1 MTVRRKGGVA
11 MQEDCLIR
19 IHTVQTMDGKQE
31 TLDITSHATL
41 QGEEPD
47 YTITYPDEGGELD
60 GCVTQLHVKDGRCV
74 TISREGAYET
84 QMILEPSVR
93 HISQH
98 QTPFGS
104 FMLGVSA
111 LQVQSNMKRNGG
123 TLRFRYCTDVDMVP
137 LGEFSFDIQLTK
149 PEPSSAPAAQ

>member
-1 MTVRRKGGVA
+1 
-11 MQEDCLIR
+11 MQEDCLIQ
-19 IHTVQTMDGKQE
+19 IHTVQNMEGKLE

-41 QGEEPD
+41 QGEGAD
-47 YTITYPDEGGELD
+47 YTITYPDEGGELE
-60 GCVTQLHVKDGRCV
+60 GCITQLRVRDGRRV

-84 QMILEPSVR
+84 EMVLEPNVR

-111 LQVQSNMKRNGG
+111 LQVQSDMKKNGG

-149 PEPSSAPAAQ
+149 PERSAAPISQ